1 MRYWGLQG
9 CPVMFSASKVGQGHS
24 VSVQVWLTRADQ
36 LGGGGLLS
44 QLTTLF
50 GVVWRQFDLI
60 TPKVIDLILC
70 QLPSSSVHKFS
81 LDSSDSNSMFLYF
94 LSFPGVI
101 FVRPCQ
107 FLKFHYFLMKLQLYI
122 PLLSTSWEVASLPGI
137 APAKQALLESC
148 LSPLFL
154 NIQLATLSSVRVS
167 LTSPG
172 PTTIGWKLRI
182 FWYFQHF
189 YDFPPRWISGERS
202 SRNFKYNLVAADRN
216 EIFCFKN
223 RNILIFLTTS
233 WCSWPGS
240 SFW

>member
-1 MRYWGLQG
+1 MWY
-9 CPVMFSASKVGQGHS
+9 
-24 VSVQVWLTRADQ
+24 DDNY
-36 LGGGGLLS
+36 
-44 QLTTLF
+44 
-50 GVVWRQFDLI
+50 FDLI

-137 APAKQALLESC
+137 APAKQALLESG

-154 NIQLATLSSVRVS
+154 IIQLATWLRLVR
-167 LTSPG
+167 L
-172 PTTIGWKLRI
+172 LLDENFEYFDI
-182 FWYFQHF
+182 FN
-189 YDFPPRWISGERS
+189 ISMTFLHERS

-233 WCSWPGS
+233 WCSLGRVHHFDKISIFVRNCAGLLLPRPDQFLLLTS
-240 SFW
+240 SQVQ

>member
-1 MRYWGLQG
+1 
-9 CPVMFSASKVGQGHS
+9 
-24 VSVQVWLTRADQ
+24 
-36 LGGGGLLS
+36 
-44 QLTTLF
+44 
-50 GVVWRQFDLI
+50 
-60 TPKVIDLILC
+60 
-70 QLPSSSVHKFS
+70 
-81 LDSSDSNSMFLYF
+81 
-94 LSFPGVI
+94 
-101 FVRPCQ
+101 
-107 FLKFHYFLMKLQLYI
+107 MKLQLYI

-137 APAKQALLESC
+137 APAKQALLESG

-233 WCSWPGS
+233 WCSLGRVHHFDKISIFVRNCAGLLLPRPDQFLLLTS
-240 SFW
+240 SQVQ

>member
-1 MRYWGLQG
+1 MWY
-9 CPVMFSASKVGQGHS
+9 
-24 VSVQVWLTRADQ
+24 DDNY
-36 LGGGGLLS
+36 
-44 QLTTLF
+44 
-50 GVVWRQFDLI
+50 FDLI

-137 APAKQALLESC
+137 APAKQALLESG

-154 NIQLATLSSVRVS
+154 NIQLATWLRLVRLLLDENFEYFDIFNISMTFLHDESVGRGVHAILNIIWWLQIEIKFSVS
-167 LTSPG
+167 K
-172 PTTIGWKLRI
+172 IEI
-182 FWYFQHF
+182 FWYFWPPVGVALAEFIILIKSVYLCGTVLASSSPGQISF
-189 YDFPPRWISGERS
+189 SSSPPPR
-202 SRNFKYNLVAADRN
+202 YNN
-216 EIFCFKN
+216 
-223 RNILIFLTTS
+223 
-233 WCSWPGS
+233 
-240 SFW
+240 

>member
-1 MRYWGLQG
+1 
-9 CPVMFSASKVGQGHS
+9 
-24 VSVQVWLTRADQ
+24 
-36 LGGGGLLS
+36 
-44 QLTTLF
+44 
-50 GVVWRQFDLI
+50 
-60 TPKVIDLILC
+60 
-70 QLPSSSVHKFS
+70 
-81 LDSSDSNSMFLYF
+81 MFLYF

-137 APAKQALLESC
+137 APAKQALLESG

-189 YDFPPRWISGERS
+189 YDFPPRWISGERRGVHAILNIIWWLQIEMKFS
-202 SRNFKYNLVAADRN
+202 VSKI
-216 EIFCFKN
+216 EIFWYFWPPVCVALAEFI
-223 RNILIFLTTS
+223 ILIKSLYLCGTVLAS
-233 WCSWPGS
+233 SSPGQISFS
-240 SFW
+240 SSPPPRYNN

>member
-1 MRYWGLQG
+1 
-9 CPVMFSASKVGQGHS
+9 
-24 VSVQVWLTRADQ
+24 
-36 LGGGGLLS
+36 
-44 QLTTLF
+44 
-50 GVVWRQFDLI
+50 
-60 TPKVIDLILC
+60 
-70 QLPSSSVHKFS
+70 
-81 LDSSDSNSMFLYF
+81 MFLYF

-137 APAKQALLESC
+137 APAKQALLESG

-233 WCSWPGS
+233 WCSLGRVHHFDKISIFVRNCAGLLLPRPDQFLLLTS
-240 SFW
+240 STVYFISENYYNQ